1 MIWLLMSLVRD
12 RLGHA
17 ETNFPIT
24 MISGFLWNLLYALSC
39 AEPHCNAVRSDYPC
53 LRIQSTVR
61 FVCEHGCLHSKLASG
76 RAGI

>member
-1 MIWLLMSLVRD
+1 MIWLLMSVVRD

-17 ETNFPIT
+17 EADFPVT

-39 AEPHCNAVRSDYPC
+39 AEPHFSAVRSGYPY

-61 FVCEHGCLHSKLASG
+61 FVCERGSLHSKLASG